1 MVSVLS
7 WIIFI
12 SPVPV
17 SIILAYLYYQEG
29 KYLKNKGG

>member
-17 SIILAYLYYQEG
+17 SIILAYLYY
-29 KYLKNKGG
+29 KKANI